1 MTPSNTPKKAREFFI
16 RKIKSE
22 WHDSYIAWDE
32 MKRHHKVE
40 DFIHVREVLTPE
52 VDPRAA
58 GVEWVMENVF
68 KYGGS
73 CGLDHATAIKREA
86 IREGILK

>member
-1 MTPSNTPKKAREFFI
+1 MTTSNTPKKAREFFI

-40 DFIHVREVLTPE
+40 DFIHVREVLNPE

-58 GVEWVMENVF
+58 GVEWAYAYLFEIMDLR
-68 KYGGS
+68 GA
-73 CGLDHATAIKREA
+73 HTIKTEA
-86 IREGILK
+86 IRAGILK